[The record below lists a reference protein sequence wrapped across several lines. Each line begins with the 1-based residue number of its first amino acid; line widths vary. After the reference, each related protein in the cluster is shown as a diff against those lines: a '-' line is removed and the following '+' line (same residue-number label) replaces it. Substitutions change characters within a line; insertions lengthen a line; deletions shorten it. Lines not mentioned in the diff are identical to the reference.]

1 MIYSVRG
8 MSVIIEYFLTAIVI
22 LVIGIV
28 TVTTIIGLFGCIT
41 AIIDII
47 LRMPISNL
55 TSIMVGFIGIVLLV
69 LVGYLVNYFI

>member
-1 MIYSVRG
+1 M
-8 MSVIIEYFLTAIVI
+8 EYFLTAIVI
-22 LVIGIV
+22 LVIVIV

-41 AIIDII
+41 SIIDII

>member
-1 MIYSVRG
+1 M
-8 MSVIIEYFLTAIVI
+8 EYFSTVIVI

-28 TVTTIIGLFGCIT
+28 TVTTIIELFDCIT

-55 TSIMVGFIGIVLLV
+55 TSVMVGFIGIVLLV